1 MMRSPFIANQKRRA
15 AMGLLDNLLGS
26 MTSGQNSHSTIG
38 SALLGLLA
46 SESGRSTSN
55 EQSAN
60 QSPVAIS
67 GGLNELVQRFEQS
80 GLGDVIQSW
89 IGSGA
94 NQPIGTDE
102 VHRAIGPDT
111 VARLSEQTG
120 MGKAQLLP
128 LLAQVLPTIVD
139 RLTPNQRVPD
149 QGEISRMPSNP
160 QIET

>member
-1 MMRSPFIANQKRRA
+1 LGWCVTHLNEEADAAFFVLDPQSDRNADRYGDFSGQRSSAFSVHANQQRRA
-15 AMGLLDNLLGS
+15 AMGLLDSLLGS

-80 GLGDVIQSW
+80 GLGGVIQFW

-94 NQPIGTDE
+94 RST
-102 VHRAIGPDT
+102 HRNRRSSWGHRP
-111 VARLSEQTG
+111 VYR
-120 MGKAQLLP
+120 
-128 LLAQVLPTIVD
+128 
-139 RLTPNQRVPD
+139 
-149 QGEISRMPSNP
+149 
-160 QIET
+160 